1 MNDRCFEDHK
11 RSLEKLKSLV
21 LNTLYL
27 WIAAYISPLLVINYH
42 DILFFLPLL
51 SRWLRF
57 YIACVHGGTLCF
69 FMISRLFI
77 KKGGGGGGM
86 WKWKS

>member
-11 RSLEKLKSLV
+11 RYLEKLKSLI

-27 WIAAYISPLLVINYH
+27 WTAAYVSLPLVISYH

-51 SRWLRF
+51 SRWLLF
-57 YIACVHGGTLCF
+57 YTACVHGGTLCF

-77 KKGGGGGGM
+77 KKGGGVM
-86 WKWKS
+86 WK

>member
-1 MNDRCFEDHK
+1 MIDKCFEEHK

-27 WIAAYISPLLVINYH
+27 WTTAYVSPPLVISYH

-51 SRWLRF
+51 SRWLLF
-57 YIACVHGGTLCF
+57 YTACVHGGTLEF
-69 FMISRLFI
+69 FMIS
-77 KKGGGGGGM
+77 
-86 WKWKS
+86 